1 MIIWRDD
8 DLSKDTDLKKFK
20 AVHELFN
27 KYKVLHTVALICK
40 DIEQNKPLLKYLKSQ
55 KNIDVQ
61 VHAFEHYDFQT
72 NLQRLHEDLP
82 KAIEIV
88 TRHFKKPTIL
98 YPPWNRSSIGVER
111 IAWNNKLKVVSNKI
125 SLSQYLRGVKG
136 DVINFHYWSDE
147 CEDLE
152 TALIKYTKN

>member
-1 MIIWRDD
+1 MIFRDD

-27 KYKVLHTVALICK
+27 KYGVLHTIALICK

-61 VHAFEHYDFQT
+61 VHAWEHFNFQT
-72 NLQRLHEDLP
+72 DLERLHTELP
-82 KAIEIV
+82 RAVEII

-98 YPPWNRSSIGVER
+98 YPPWNKSSIGVER
-111 IAWNNKLKVVSNKI
+111 IAWTNGLKVITNKI
-125 SLSQYLRGVKG
+125 SLSQYLRGIKG
-136 DVINFHYWSDE
+136 EVINFHFWADE
-147 CEDLE
+147 VKDLE
-152 TALIKYTKN
+152 AALKKYRS

>member
-1 MIIWRDD
+1 MIIFRDD
-8 DLSKDTDLKKFK
+8 DISVDTDLKKFK

-27 KYKVLHTVALICK
+27 KYNVLHTVALICK

-61 VHAFEHYDFQT
+61 VHAWEHFNFQE
-72 NLQRLHEDLP
+72 NLARLHTELP
-82 KAIEIV
+82 QAVEIV

-98 YPPWNRSSIGVER
+98 YPPWNKSSIGVEK
-111 IAWNNKLKVVSNKI
+111 IAWNNGLKVMADKI

-136 DVINFHYWSDE
+136 NVINMHYWSSE
-147 CEDLE
+147 CSDLE
-152 TALIKYTKN
+152 AALIKYTK